1 MALTLSL
8 SYSSETPDGDG
19 NYISVLTDTTTYAT
33 GGNPARADGALYLTL
48 EKINYDSSVDY
59 EIDITSYTPASVTD
73 FTFTTTKDGWI
84 QGKYCFIPDFNI
96 ATAYVQYDAVYE
108 GGVVYRATQS
118 STGQTPPNSSYWEI
132 ISSPTSLVDNDG
144 SATESGNIAVLV
156 YNLIVYPFAKKL
168 YGDLAEDYAIKCCGS
183 WKDVEE
189 FNAFKQMGGITTA
202 LQGCNTRSRWA
213 SGEKI
218 ARYSAQLA

>member
-8 SYSSETPDGDG
+8 TYSSETPDGDG
-19 NYISVLTDTTTYAT
+19 SYISTLSDATVYGT

-59 EIDITSYTPASVTD
+59 AIDITTYTPETVED
-73 FTFTTTKDGWI
+73 FIFTTTKDGWV

-96 ATAYVQYDAVYE
+96 ATAYVQYDAVYS
-108 GGVVYRATQS
+108 GGVVYRATQA

-132 ISSPTSLVDNDG
+132 ISTPTDLVDNDG
-144 SATESGNIAVLV
+144 SSTESANIAILV
-156 YNLIVYPFAKKL
+156 YNLIIYPYAKKL
-168 YGDLAEDYAIKCCGS
+168 FGDVSEDYAIKCCGS

-189 FNAFKQMGGITTA
+189 FNTFKQMGAITA
-202 LQGCNTRSRWA
+202 GLQGCNTRSRWA
-213 SGEKI
+213 SGERI
-218 ARYSAQLA
+218 SRYAAQLS